1 MLYQF
6 FFYINMNILIDSY
19 LYLYFF
25 LFAQEIQSLPLVKS
39 THECTQDISKQGIL
53 HSSVCEEHHVL
64 RPFSRESSGAV
75 TTTRQSLK
83 YVNTVRTAHST
94 PGKLV
99 VVFFQYLYIYNNHF
113 ISYMSFRYILKKNSE
128 KPTFKLITISSTRQS
143 SFI

>member
-1 MLYQF
+1 MLYQLY
-6 FFYINMNILIDSY
+6 FYINMNILIDSY
-19 LYLYFF
+19 LYLCCF

-53 HSSVCEEHHVL
+53 QSSVCEEHHVL

-113 ISYMSFRYILKKNSE
+113 ISYMSFRYI
-128 KPTFKLITISSTRQS
+128 
-143 SFI
+143 